1 MPLTVLSSRAAN
13 TTGVLRSSIGA
24 NTFSRAIVGKP
35 VRGVAFD
42 DTDLSLSKPPCWTAA
57 HTSRVEEVKL
67 VELATNASNIV

>member
-1 MPLTVLSSRAAN
+1 MSSRATN
-13 TTGVLRSSIGA
+13 TTGVLRSSSIGA